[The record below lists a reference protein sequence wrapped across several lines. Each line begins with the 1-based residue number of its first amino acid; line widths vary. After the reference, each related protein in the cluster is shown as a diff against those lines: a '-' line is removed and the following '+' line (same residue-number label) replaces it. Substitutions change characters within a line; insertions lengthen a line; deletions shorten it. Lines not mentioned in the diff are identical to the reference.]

1 MSEWLDEAGTDALF
15 GDGHVPCLRVLATGH
30 GVGWDPDRSVVP
42 SQADRPEH
50 ILALAATSIGASLH
64 DLRLQGALPDPP
76 YACEDARARRFVRV
90 RACVCV
96 CVRVCPRVC
105 VFAVGDNCCVVLP
118 PPPPFLVLKFEH
130 PHLWFDVQGSG

>member
-1 MSEWLDEAGTDALF
+1 MRCRCSQELHFSESMCSPFRVMSDWLDEAGTDALF

-30 GVGWDPDRSVVP
+30 SVGWDPDRSVVP

-90 RACVCV
+90 RARVRVCACA
-96 CVRVCPRVC
+96 CVRVLS
-105 VFAVGDNCCVVLP
+105 ACVVRCR
-118 PPPPFLVLKFEH
+118 
-130 PHLWFDVQGSG
+130 